1 MTFEEFMS
9 KLLKPT
15 YVWRMAS
22 GVVGFQGRLD
32 HADQRPLVRSA
43 RTRMANARR
52 AIDDLVLER
61 SLTIQDERRCAA
73 VQEIDNPKGPLVL
86 ARCEY
91 PREHGP
97 VRGRRQVGGSGLVM
111 HDKEWDHAA
120 PSKGVWWME
129 PEEVRA

>member
-22 GVVGFQGRLD
+22 GVN
-32 HADQRPLVRSA
+32 HPSADDRRPLVRSA

>member
-32 HADQRPLVRSA
+32 HEDQRPLVRSA
-43 RTRMANARR
+43 RTRMRNARR
-52 AIDDLVLER
+52 AIDDLVLQR
-61 SLTIQDERRCAA
+61 AQTIADERRCAA
-73 VQEIDNPKGPLVL
+73 VSIEPSTGDPV
-86 ARCEY
+86 RCELQ
-91 PREHGP
+91 REHGR
-97 VRGRRQVGGSGLVM
+97 VQGRRQLTGLGLTM

-120 PSKGVWWME
+120 PSRGLWWME
-129 PEEVRA
+129 PEEAHA